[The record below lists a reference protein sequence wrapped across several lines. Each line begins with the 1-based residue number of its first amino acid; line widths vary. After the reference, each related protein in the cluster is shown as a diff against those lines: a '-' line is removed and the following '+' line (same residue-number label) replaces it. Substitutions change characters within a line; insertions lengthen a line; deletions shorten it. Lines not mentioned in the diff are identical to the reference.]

1 MVYTPHQ
8 PIKAEK
14 LVNTYVGLLP
24 QYSLLHK
31 LFVRKGIADYAD
43 AKDDTISF
51 KVEGRLPARRY
62 AFRNDRSTEIVF
74 DQYKERKISV
84 TLGDHIY
91 SAVEITD
98 EQVDFDSTNPQSLLP
113 RQASAVG
120 EGINHLCAGVV
131 ESAPYP
137 VVIGG
142 AQYNIRK
149 ALLEARKVMNKL
161 RVPGQRF
168 VVVGSDFEQA
178 ILEDEK
184 LSFASVVGDD
194 RAASVLANATLG
206 QLFGMN
212 FVRDDTIDPEAA
224 YVFVDGAFVLANGA
238 PTVPSSVGFGA
249 SASYDGIALTWLRQ
263 YDLRRFQD
271 QSVVHTWAGTQL
283 VKDVFLNWSATPGI
297 GGEVVS
303 ESEHFVRGIKLTLG
317 GTSTGPTAGTDLA
330 DDTGLVDADI
340 WEGTAPTP

>member
-1 MVYTPHQ
+1 MVYTPHE

-14 LVNTYVGLLP
+14 LINTYVGLLP
-24 QYSLLHK
+24 QYSLLHQ
-31 LFVRKGIADYAD
+31 LFVRKGIAEYAD
-43 AKDDTISF
+43 AKDDTISI

-98 EQVDFDSTNPQSLLP
+98 EQVDFDSTNPQSLFP

-120 EGINHLCAGVV
+120 EGINHLCADVV
-131 ESAPYP
+131 EGAPYP

-149 ALLEARKVMNKL
+149 ALLEARKVLNKL
-161 RVPGQRF
+161 RVPGRRYA
-168 VVVGSDFEQA
+168 VVGSDFEQA
-178 ILEDEK
+178 LLEEEK
-184 LSFASVVGDD
+184 LSFASIVGDNI
-194 RAASVLANATLG
+194 AESVLTEASLG
-206 QLFGMN
+206 RLFGFD
-212 FVRDDTIDPEAA
+212 FVRDDTIDPETA
-224 YVFVDGAFVLANGA
+224 YFFVDGAFVLANGA

-249 SASYDGIALTWLRQ
+249 SAAYDGIALTWLRQ
-263 YDLRRFQD
+263 YDLRRVQD
-271 QSVVHTWAGTQL
+271 QSLVHTWAGTQI
-283 VKDVFLNWSATPGI
+283 VKDVFLNWADTPGI
-297 GGEVVS
+297 GGEIVG
-303 ESEHFVRGIKLTLG
+303 ESEHFVRGIKVTLD
-317 GTSTGPTAGTDLA
+317 GTSTGPVAGSPLA
-330 DDTGLVDADI
+330 LDAGLVDADI